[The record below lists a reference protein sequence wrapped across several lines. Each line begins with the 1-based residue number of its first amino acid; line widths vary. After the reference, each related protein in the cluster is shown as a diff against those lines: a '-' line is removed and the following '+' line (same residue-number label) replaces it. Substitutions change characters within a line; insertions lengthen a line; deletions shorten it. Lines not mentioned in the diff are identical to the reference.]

1 VLRVVFFVRQSI
13 SSLKLLAWSSIL
25 LAACSPVSESASTPA
40 TNNKAGADQSTKLQM
55 TSPSYVEQS
64 LTLPTWCSMNQ
75 SQDQLCFRC
84 ERLDSGVTIPY
95 EQCLTPSESF
105 NSSRD
110 CSFVNDGVKYIHCDG
125 TKSGEAFKMDVSI
138 AKEKVALALP
148 AFLIALD
155 WSVKQKQ
162 SPESDMAKFTADL
175 SDFWA
180 NRIGSIMSGE
190 NLEPTADDLVLLA
203 KKHLKSTLSDEQAK
217 HFRQQTVNALT
228 ILYKELSGSKD
239 YKLSQVILRGI
250 SIANAIPDNLLGDA
264 KPFLSGPSLAAILSE
279 DSSRSIVGMFSN
291 ISPSILGIRS
301 VDALIQEL
309 NTP

>member
-1 VLRVVFFVRQSI
+1 MLRIGFFVRQSI
-13 SSLKLLAWSSIL
+13 SSLKHLALSSIL
-25 LAACSPVSESASTPA
+25 FVGCSPISETASSPA
-40 TNNKAGADQSTKLQM
+40 KSQKAGADQSTKLQI
-55 TSPSYVEQS
+55 TSPSYVEQN

-84 ERLDSGVTIPY
+84 ERVDSGVTIPY

-110 CSFVNDGVKYIHCDG
+110 CSFVNDGVKYIRCDG
-125 TKSGEAFKMDVSI
+125 TKSGDAFKMDVSI

-155 WSVKQKQ
+155 WSVKQKYLT
-162 SPESDMAKFTADL
+162 ESEIGKFTSDL
-175 SDFWA
+175 RDFWA

-190 NLEPTADDLVLLA
+190 NLEPTADDLILLA
-203 KKHLKSTLSDEQAK
+203 KKHLKSTLTDEQARY
-217 HFRQQTVNALT
+217 FRQQTLNALT
-228 ILYKELSGSKD
+228 ELNRELSGSKD

-279 DSSRSIVGMFSN
+279 DASRALISMFSS